1 MRILEIPLRSSLM
14 ASTSDLDSQI
24 EWAWHLLTVLV
35 RLGRPALPAELAVRC
50 PISVA
55 ALPDVVEQLCRIPRS
70 PLLLNDSGFVTVSE
84 TAIRAFGEFVSS
96 VLAPFV
102 PRSTAA
108 VWELMRARS
117 DPSLLYVRKRRAV
130 DLGGDLPA
138 SKRRLMLALRRDLS
152 ESRWNDGMKHLDF
165 GSRTFN
171 FSKAQ
176 IEVPDCLA
184 KVDCATDMTA
194 LQYSSCSLFEGSTS
208 LPFLRRFNHVQ
219 SNIRSEDIG
228 HVMGVEQSCSND
240 DTHAIIVHKEL
251 PTSLNNSVHVSVASE
266 RTNAY
271 EEIANCEMKKC
282 ANDERMS
289 HLDAGLNKSKD
300 AVCLLLENRV
310 ISTPMIFLGT
320 DHAHNGPLTVVS
332 SALSHEPPLVGNVG
346 FDDIIFS
353 NKGSLLDMSHLRTVP
368 EEATG
373 KASVLGSRVVSPVE
387 TATVQKQQ
395 PKTSDKLKVMGAQA
409 STANSKCSLGLLD
422 NATDGKSFKPLDAV
436 RDGKNAS
443 VNQKPRRNCKSNLSP
458 KEVQLNTAKECKIDA
473 GYKAPKALESKSL
486 PEFESFVVEE
496 EEGAG
501 GYGTVYRA
509 RRKVDGRIFAIKC
522 PHTNAH
528 LHHVN
533 NELKMLERFG
543 NFVIK
548 FEGSFKSGDAE
559 CFVLEHV
566 EHDRPEIL
574 KKEIDVFELQWYGY
588 CMFRALASLHKQGI
602 VHRDVKPGN
611 FLFSRKL
618 NKGYLIDFNLANDL
632 QRKYFKGRKETMPKM
647 NTDSVSLGSTKPT
660 SFSQSRKSVYDGI
673 LAQIDD
679 SKKSFVSKNMKKKSR
694 QSQAE
699 KIDVNDLKNKYG
711 SQAADV
717 SGVTSAKDP
726 TSTKTSGDRLK
737 QPIPSKGRKELI
749 NFVHE
754 AMQVPNHKGESASIP
769 VSHRK
774 RVTVPMGK
782 VDRRGLMPTPMPLH
796 PGEIGKLKREGPCV
810 GTKGFRAPEVLFKS
824 HHQGC
829 KLDVWSAG
837 VTLLYLVIGRA
848 PFGGDPEQNIKEIA
862 KLRGSEDLWEVAK
875 LHDREF
881 SFPTD
886 LLNVQ
891 SLQSMN
897 LKDWCLMN
905 TRRTGFLELVPQS
918 LFDLLDKCLTVNPRV
933 RINAEEAL
941 MHEFFT
947 PCHEILRKQRQLRKA
962 AGSESNKP
970 LRLLD

>member
-1 MRILEIPLRSSLM
+1 MRIPKIPLPSLDVASPSM
-14 ASTSDLDSQI
+14 ASTSGLSSQI

-35 RLGRPALPAELAVRC
+35 RLGRPALPAELAARC

-55 ALPDVVEQLCRIPRS
+55 ALPEVVEQLCRIPRS
-70 PLLLNDSGFVTVSE
+70 PLHLADSGFVTVSE
-84 TAIRAFGEFVSS
+84 TAINAFGDFVSN
-96 VLAPFV
+96 VIAPFV
-102 PRSTAA
+102 LKTVTEESSPG
-108 VWELMRARS
+108 RAWS
-117 DPSLLYVRKRRAV
+117 DPPLFYVRKRRAV
-130 DLGGDLPA
+130 DMGGDLPP
-138 SKRRLMLALRRDLS
+138 SKRTLSFPLARGVTNKSHQPLQVQI
-152 ESRWNDGMKHLDF
+152 GVA
-165 GSRTFN
+165 N
-171 FSKAQ
+171 FFAKAD
-176 IEVPDCLA
+176 E
-184 KVDCATDMTA
+184 MTT
-194 LQYSSCSLFEGSTS
+194 LQYAPQSLSKDCTS
-208 LPFLRRFNHVQ
+208 LPFLHSSKHVQ
-219 SNIRSEDIG
+219 SSVRSEDID
-228 HVMGVEQSCSND
+228 HIMLKEQSNLNEEIS
-240 DTHAIIVHKEL
+240 AIVVHKGFQMSSTNGEHG
-251 PTSLNNSVHVSVASE
+251 SVITE
-266 RTNAY
+266 RTNVF
-271 EEIANCEMKKC
+271 EEIANCGMKIS
-282 ANDERMS
+282 A
-289 HLDAGLNKSKD
+289 LDVRIGLDKSKD
-300 AVCLLLENRV
+300 AECFSQENNV
-310 ISTPMIFLGT
+310 IPNPLIFPKTEQALF
-320 DHAHNGPLTVVS
+320 PIPSTVVS
-332 SALSHEPPLVGNVG
+332 PAITNEADLVENVG
-346 FDDIIFS
+346 YDDLIYS
-353 NKGSLLDMSHLRTVP
+353 NNKGYPLGISNLGATPDKATRT
-368 EEATG
+368 
-373 KASVLGSRVVSPVE
+373 ASELGSPVVSPVE
-387 TATVQKQQ
+387 IVGVPKQH
-395 PKTSDKLKVMGAQA
+395 TRSSGKLKAMGGIA
-409 STANSKCSLGLLD
+409 STAGSQCSLGLRNGNSL
-422 NATDGKSFKPLDAV
+422 KPLEPV
-436 RDGKNAS
+436 RDGKNAP
-443 VNQKPRRNCKSNLSP
+443 VNKKLKRSCKSNLSP
-458 KEVQLNTAKECKIDA
+458 KEVQLNPAIESKVDA
-473 GYKAPKALESKSL
+473 GNKAPVALESKSL

-509 RRKVDGRIFAIKC
+509 RRKLDGRIFAIKC
-522 PHTNAH
+522 PHANAH

-543 NFVIK
+543 GRNFVIK

-632 QRKYFKGRKETMPKM
+632 QRKYFKGGRKEALSKM
-647 NTDSVSLGSTKPT
+647 SSDSLSMGNTKPMAFT
-660 SFSQSRKSVYDGI
+660 QSRKSVYDGI

-679 SKKSFVSKNMKKKSR
+679 SKRSVSKNMKKYSKG
-694 QSQAE
+694 QVDKFA
-699 KIDVNDLKNKYG
+699 VNDCKSKYG

-726 TSTKTSGDRLK
+726 TSTRTSGDRLK

-754 AMQVPNHKGESASIP
+754 AMQVPNHKAVSTSIP

-782 VDRRGLMPTPMPLH
+782 IDSRGLMPTPMPLH
-796 PGEIGKLKREGPCV
+796 PGGIGKLKREGPC
-810 GTKGFRAPEVLFKS
+810 VLFKS

-848 PFGGDPEQNIKEIA
+848 PFCGDPEQNIKEIA

-891 SLQSMN
+891 SLESVN

-905 TRRTGFLELVPQS
+905 TKRPGFLELVPES
-918 LFDLLDKCLTVNPRV
+918 LFDLLEKCLTVNPRV
-933 RINAEEAL
+933 RITAEEAL
-941 MHEFFT
+941 MHNFFS
-947 PCHEILRKQRQLRKA
+947 PCHENLRRQRQLRKA
-962 AGSESNKP
+962 TSSETKA
-970 LRLLD
+970 LRLLN